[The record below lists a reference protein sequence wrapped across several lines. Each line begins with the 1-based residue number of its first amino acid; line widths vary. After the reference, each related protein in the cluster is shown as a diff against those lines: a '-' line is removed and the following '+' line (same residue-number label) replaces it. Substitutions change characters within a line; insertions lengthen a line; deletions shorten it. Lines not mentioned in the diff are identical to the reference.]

1 MTNDDSNP
9 PRPQTRQRL
18 PDFTSALA
26 LAVSIFALA
35 IGAWQTRLM
44 QGQARASVW
53 PHLELGY
60 TYNSNV
66 DENGFIWRIDN
77 NGVGPARVESVT
89 LTLDGRPM
97 KSWPDVLMALGFH
110 GEMRVSTTSLAGEV
124 IPPSLNRETA
134 IETIRVNQRDA
145 AALFKAAVPRFKMGR
160 LLLLGLRRLLGR
172 ALAEDESRADR
183 DVQRRRRSRFRRLTR
198 AQPAHFACF
207 SR

>member
-1 MTNDDSNP
+1 MTNEE
-9 PRPQTRQRL
+9 
-18 PDFTSALA
+18 PDTTARKRFRAPELTSALA

-53 PHLELGY
+53 PHLEVGY

-77 NGVGPARVESVT
+77 NGVGPARVESVA
-89 LTLDGRPM
+89 LTLDGKPM
-97 KSWPDVLMALGFH
+97 KNWSEVLKALGFS

-134 IETIRVNQRDA
+134 IETIRINQRDA
-145 AALFKAAVPRFKMGR
+145 AVQFKAAVPRFTM
-160 LLLLGLRRLLGR
+160 
-172 ALAEDESRADR
+172 
-183 DVQRRRRSRFRRLTR
+183 DVCYCSVYDDCWV
-198 AQPAHFACF
+198 AHWQKTKVDAVAACPVDAASAF
-207 SR
+207 EG